1 MNRLLPILALLS
13 ACSAPPQGAP
23 EPVPLVRWELEV
35 GAEPG
40 SVLSAVAAGDALD
53 ALDGQSL
60 TVAIRDIGHPAR
72 IQSVVCPTDDA
83 LEGCPVIDWT
93 EDAQPFVEVAGSR
106 LFLDRDGSMD
116 SAAPDTRDSLALGG
130 AVEWF
135 VGGFSTAVPAGDWT
149 ISLPMTHLMGNAP
162 DGQRWPAIIEVR
174 VYQE

>member
-1 MNRLLPILALLS
+1 MNRLLPVLALLS
-13 ACSAPPQGAP
+13 ACSAPLQDVSEQTPF
-23 EPVPLVRWELEV
+23 VRWELEV
-35 GAEPG
+35 GAEAG
-40 SVLSAVAAGDALD
+40 SVLSAVEAGDALD
-53 ALDGQSL
+53 GESL

>member
-1 MNRLLPILALLS
+1 MNRLLPVLALLS
-13 ACSAPPQGAP
+13 ACSAPPQDVQEQTP
-23 EPVPLVRWELEV
+23 FVRWELEV
-35 GAEPG
+35 GAEDG

-53 ALDGQSL
+53 GEAL